1 MIQTLEKMVTFEREK
16 LLALA
21 RRINPLLTS
30 DDILQPQDFAELE
43 QNPEF
48 RYQEGVC
55 IGLESALSALY
66 AIRLEK

>member
-1 MIQTLEKMVTFEREK
+1 MIQTIEQMVAFERQK
-16 LLALA
+16 LLDLA
-21 RRINPLLTS
+21 RRINPLLTPE
-30 DDILQPQDFAELE
+30 DILQPQDFEELE